1 MSLRGVLAVLGLGF
15 ILVLSG
21 CTVRTYPLTRD
32 RIDQSLSD
40 GNRGYLQGQ
49 PPAGSEKERKPDRT
63 TQVFEI
69 EIGSPFKMKKDKA
82 ACPEVSS
89 KTEEAYT
96 EGNQGYVTQSAI
108 PETTENESVVSGG
121 FEKYTV
127 QKNDTLQKIS
137 KKFYGTT
144 RKWTKIYDANKEFL
158 KSPDRVRP
166 GQVLNIPVT
175 ADFKSPEAMVEPRE
189 NLK

>member
-1 MSLRGVLAVLGLGF
+1 
-15 ILVLSG
+15 
-21 CTVRTYPLTRD
+21 
-32 RIDQSLSD
+32 
-40 GNRGYLQGQ
+40 
-49 PPAGSEKERKPDRT
+49 
-63 TQVFEI
+63 
-69 EIGSPFKMKKDKA
+69 MKKDKA
-82 ACPEVSS
+82 ACPGTSP
-89 KTEEAYT
+89 KIEETYP
-96 EGNQGYVTQSAI
+96 EGNQGYLTQSSI
-108 PETTENESVVSGG
+108 PEISETETPVSEG

-144 RKWTKIYDANKEFL
+144 RKWTKIYEANKEFL

-175 ADFKSPEAMVEPRE
+175 SDLKAPEAMVEPKE

>member
-1 MSLRGVLAVLGLGF
+1 
-15 ILVLSG
+15 
-21 CTVRTYPLTRD
+21 
-32 RIDQSLSD
+32 
-40 GNRGYLQGQ
+40 
-49 PPAGSEKERKPDRT
+49 
-63 TQVFEI
+63 
-69 EIGSPFKMKKDKA
+69 MKKDKA

>member
-1 MSLRGVLAVLGLGF
+1 MKLTSALTVLGLGSV
-15 ILVLSG
+15 LVLSG

-32 RIDQSLSD
+32 RIDQGLTE

-49 PPAGSEKERKPDRT
+49 PPAGSEKERKTDRT

-82 ACPEVSS
+82 ACPGTSP
-89 KTEEAYT
+89 KIEETYP
-96 EGNQGYVTQSAI
+96 EGNQGYLTQSSI
-108 PETTENESVVSGG
+108 PEISETETPVSEG

-144 RKWTKIYDANKEFL
+144 RKWTKIYEANKEFL

-175 ADFKSPEAMVEPRE
+175 SDLKAPEAMVEPKE